1 MERRAL
7 SLRVSTRS
15 FSLRWVTAAVNV
27 LDVYKRQQLEQLGAP
42 PVLPEL
48 LKSENGLI
56 LVTGGDDLAWLIDV
70 RIKED
75 DSLQI
80 GFLPADL
87 LVPIACAQGYAAP
100 LSNVKMETNRE
111 CITESVGNFLHVDY
125 DHSIYLHMKT
135 FSRDVGLTL
144 PDTGLKTSGEL
155 VDFMH
160 KASDKLEMSMLFHY
174 KNYITSDLSAM
185 DYIRYYRR
193 LHGKKLS
200 ITYAYMNYM
209 DMEDAS
215 IPMDNQLHVRK
226 K

>member
-1 MERRAL
+1 MKHKL
-7 SLRVSTRS
+7 PILLVICM
-15 FSLRWVTAAVNV
+15 L
-27 LDVYKRQQLEQLGAP
+27 LQLGGVHAA
-42 PVLPEL
+42 EKEERL
-48 LKSENGLI
+48 LLMS
-56 LVTGGDDLAWLIDV
+56 DDLAWLIDV

-160 KASDKLEMSMLFHY
+160 NASDNLETSMLFHY

>member
-1 MERRAL
+1 
-7 SLRVSTRS
+7 
-15 FSLRWVTAAVNV
+15 
-27 LDVYKRQQLEQLGAP
+27 
-42 PVLPEL
+42 
-48 LKSENGLI
+48 
-56 LVTGGDDLAWLIDV
+56 
-70 RIKED
+70 
-75 DSLQI
+75 
-80 GFLPADL
+80 
-87 LVPIACAQGYAAP
+87 
-100 LSNVKMETNRE
+100 
-111 CITESVGNFLHVDY
+111 
-125 DHSIYLHMKT
+125 MKT